1 MSKPIE
7 EMFSDVQLEYHLDP
21 LIANLIDG
29 PDYYSAVATAASE
42 IANRLRFH
50 CGPYASHAVIPSPM
64 GSANKVID
72 QYTKD
77 GITIVNAWR
86 TESVTAEYLKRL
98 TAYIGSRVD
107 SACHDGTTT
116 SMMLFVLI
124 INHLFLLIKEN
135 PELRDQLPELSK
147 SLHATLGLLDT
158 EISSHSVTVQDLLVQ
173 IQAVRPDTTL
183 SDVKKAVAYQQ
194 ALVASKGDI
203 ELARIISDVLITVPV
218 ELYGQYIIR
227 SNEFETKDRFEM
239 ETQEYHISLLSNLLI
254 QGQNNHALG
263 TELVLEE
270 CDLLITYSPMIQGV
284 PALDAVLALFSLDH
298 ENREFYGMEPGE
310 QYITKPLVFLVP
322 SASDGRLFE
331 AINFHNLHYPDAMI
345 YPIMYIVAPL
355 MQQMYATG
363 LCAMSMVPELTTAFN
378 TEGILKCIIR
388 GAKITHRKST
398 LLLYNLYQ
406 KTDGIYHPAYEDPTL
421 SSFYTQTLSAV
432 QTVIENTTKKHIATI
447 ADKDLNEAIT
457 LYRTMTCQTICDVK
471 LGGTTHDMIANR
483 SVVEDAIGS
492 AVSSLSD
499 GMVFG
504 GHLVMFRLL
513 DRLFK
518 HPHTPSDVEGAVTSS
533 IIYALARVLTTIYCL
548 KSKHPSPYHLVCH
561 AFFTEKQDQFDFYVM
576 GDSRVI
582 EKQNLLD
589 MTDEFLSCSGQR
601 VLLQPLAGYS
611 EQLRRMQGILPNLIN
626 STCLIDTSYIPGEM
640 RSSS

>member
-1 MSKPIE
+1 MPKTTE
-7 EMFSDVQLEYHLDP
+7 EIFSNTEFGYLDDP
-21 LIANLIDG
+21 LIANLVDG
-29 PDYYSAVATAASE
+29 VDYYDAVATSAFE
-42 IANRLRFH
+42 IACRLRFH

-124 INHLFLLIKEN
+124 VNNLFLLIKHDSN
-135 PELRDQLPELSK
+135 LQNRLPELSK
-147 SLHATLGLLDT
+147 SLQTTLGLLEA
-158 EISSHSVTVQDLLVQ
+158 EITQSAVSVEDLLFQ
-173 IQAVRPDTTL
+173 FKTTRPDTTL
-183 SDVKKAVAYQQ
+183 SEVRKAVAYQQ
-194 ALVASKGDI
+194 ALVASKGDT
-203 ELARIISDVLITVPV
+203 ELATIISNVLITVPV

-227 SNEFETKDRFEM
+227 SNEFETKSRFEM
-239 ETQEYHISLLSNLLI
+239 ETQAYHISLISNLLI
-254 QGQNNHALG
+254 IGQNNHALG
-263 TELVLEE
+263 TELLLED

-310 QYITKPLVFLVP
+310 QYITKPLVLLVP

-345 YPIMYIVAPL
+345 YPIMYIVSPL

-378 TEGILKCIIR
+378 IEGILKCIIR
-388 GAKITHRKST
+388 GAKVSHRKST

-406 KTDGIYHPAYEDPTL
+406 KTDGIYHPAYENPTRSL
-421 SSFYTQTLSAV
+421 FYTQTLMAV
-432 QTVIENTTKKHIATI
+432 QAVIENTTKKHIATL

-513 DRLFK
+513 DRMLDDPLIHDFDK
-518 HPHTPSDVEGAVTSS
+518 NSVVMS
-533 IIYALARVLTTIYCL
+533 IGYALAHVLSTIYCF
-548 KSKHPSPYHLVCH
+548 PSESSYLQVRRT
-561 AFFTEKQDQFDFYVM
+561 FYDKTDDKFDFYVM
-576 GDSRVI
+576 GNDRTI
-582 EKQNLLD
+582 EKQNLLN
-589 MTDEFLSCSGQR
+589 MVDEFLSCSGQR

-611 EQLRRMQGILPNLIN
+611 EQLRRMQGILPNLVN
-626 STCLIDTSYIPGEM
+626 STCLIDTSYVPGES
-640 RSSS
+640 RLSP